1 MVYNGKPT
9 REWLGKE
16 DSASHTASLEAILLT
31 AMVDAHEGRDVM
43 STDIPNAFIQAPL
56 ENKPGERVIMKITG
70 VLVDILLEKSPSKYM
85 DYIVYEKGKKVIYI
99 VCLKAIYGMLIAALE
114 WYKKFRGDLEKIG
127 FIFNDYDPCVA
138 NKELK
143 GSLMT
148 IWFHV
153 DDCLSSH
160 MSSKEN
166 DNFLK
171 WLNKMYGEHGEVKA
185 T

>member
-1 MVYNGKPT
+1 
-9 REWLGKE
+9 
-16 DSASHTASLEAILLT
+16 
-31 AMVDAHEGRDVM
+31 M

-56 ENKPGERVIMKITG
+56 ENKLGECVIMKITG

-85 DYIVYEKGKKVIYI
+85 DYVVYEKGKKVIYI

-114 WYKKFRGDLEKIG
+114 WYKKFRNVLETIG

-148 IWFHV
+148 KRFHV

-160 MSSKEN
+160 ISSKEN

-171 WLNKMYGEHGEVKA
+171 WLKKMYGEHGEVKA
-185 T
+185 TRGKKHDYLGMMLIFEDQDVLVDMREYLRKMFEEFPIKFK